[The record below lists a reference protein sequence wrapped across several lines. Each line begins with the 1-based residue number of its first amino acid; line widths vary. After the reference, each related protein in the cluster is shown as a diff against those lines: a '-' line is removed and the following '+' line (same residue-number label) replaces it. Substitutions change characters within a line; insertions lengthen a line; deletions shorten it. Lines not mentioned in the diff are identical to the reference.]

1 MHPRAEKVSES
12 DQTKA
17 DLCSTS
23 STAVFFSKAPNL
35 QDLLHQATWELQLF
49 RELSMEPHDSAV
61 QCSHHASSC
70 KSQRAATCP
79 VEVPF
84 MPRPQRSLP
93 VKVSCLLALSSKNAA
108 IVSRLSTSSH
118 HELLFFEVQQQAGGG
133 NPPGGL
139 NMSLG

>member
-1 MHPRAEKVSES
+1 MQLDLYSVICLSHVQRSIHRSRLES
-12 DQTKA
+12 NKEA
-17 DLCSTS
+17 RL
-23 STAVFFSKAPNL
+23 
-35 QDLLHQATWELQLF
+35 
-49 RELSMEPHDSAV
+49 DS
-61 QCSHHASSC
+61 SSC